1 MSDLRYYQ
9 LKYQHI
15 YHIGV
20 QPLLLKSY
28 LIFSMTFFIFKA
40 ICLTMLSP
48 PMNRAINQT
57 LVIKSNNDERAKYIR
72 FGSAK
77 K

>member
-1 MSDLRYYQ
+1 
-9 LKYQHI
+9 
-15 YHIGV
+15 
-20 QPLLLKSY
+20 
-28 LIFSMTFFIFKA
+28 
-40 ICLTMLSP
+40 MLSP

-77 K
+77 NMIKRYVYANLLFIEFFIIFS

>member
-1 MSDLRYYQ
+1 
-9 LKYQHI
+9 
-15 YHIGV
+15 
-20 QPLLLKSY
+20 
-28 LIFSMTFFIFKA
+28 
-40 ICLTMLSP
+40 MLSP

-77 K
+77 KMIKRYVYANLLFSHNKIEQKLEKMQIVIKQHFQ

>member
-1 MSDLRYYQ
+1 
-9 LKYQHI
+9 
-15 YHIGV
+15 
-20 QPLLLKSY
+20 
-28 LIFSMTFFIFKA
+28 
-40 ICLTMLSP
+40 MLSP

>member
-1 MSDLRYYQ
+1 
-9 LKYQHI
+9 
-15 YHIGV
+15 
-20 QPLLLKSY
+20 
-28 LIFSMTFFIFKA
+28 MTFFIFKA

-77 K
+77 KMIKRYVYANLLFIEFFIIFS